1 MQILEEAP
9 KFETYQNEKGSYIKG
24 FLISTKPN
32 KNKWKITKPTP
43 EYVNRFVGKDFVVIP
58 ERIGKQWA
66 LDGHAGGTKEEVLKT
81 YSDNSYGKI
90 ESVLGPFDYNDG
102 TDDVYYEHITKLT
115 NNKVASALLSH
126 GQTTKVKFATSP
138 HIFVTTGSDE
148 AGWDGWEPA
157 GICLVG
163 NPAYGNQSIITKM
176 CNGSAPVCTKAL
188 ENRVAAVIQALTS
201 YSSTNTQSEPLVMSE
216 NNAAPNPTSEQTNQ
230 ITETKITKTDIPSTA
245 EQPKQQE
252 VQQSTDS
259 EKVKILEAKIATM
272 ENEKKAE
279 ILNSMFSVISDEK
292 ERNSQ
297 IKEIAE
303 SRDLDTI
310 KYIKTLVDQL
320 APLYKK
326 QGQSELEKQIKAKE
340 DAIKEQNL
348 KFSKSKVA
356 SFNPRKYQLPG
367 EPTLLSD
374 PNNGGEEEG
383 GGGEDPNSDK
393 KSGGRIAST
402 QQRRKGEVVELM
414 ELLNINNKGANF

>member
-1 MQILEEAP
+1 VQILEEP
-9 KFETYQNEKGSYIKG
+9 IKFESYQDETGSYIKG

-32 KNKWKITKPTP
+32 KNKWK
-43 EYVNRFVGKDFVVIP
+43 VNKATINDKVQQFIGKDFSVIP
-58 ERIGKQWA
+58 SRIGKQWA
-66 LDGHAGGTKEEVLKT
+66 LDGHVSGTKEEVMKA
-81 YSDNSYGKI
+81 YAENSYGKI
-90 ESVLGPFDYNDG
+90 EKVLGPFNYNDG

-115 NNKVASALLSH
+115 NNKVASALLTH
-126 GQTTKVKFATSP
+126 GKNTKVPFATSP
-138 HIFVTTGSDE
+138 HIFALEGSDE
-148 AGWDGWEPA
+148 NGWDNWQA
-157 GICLVG
+157 ASIVLVS

-188 ENRVAAVIQALTS
+188 ENRVASVVEAITS
-201 YSSTNTQSEPLVMSE
+201 YSSMSAQNETLDMSETNT
-216 NNAAPNPTSEQTNQ
+216 APTTSVPESQIQVTEQKAVTPT
-230 ITETKITKTDIPSTA
+230 ITKTDITNEVPKTPEQSTQSTA
-245 EQPKQQE
+245 
-252 VQQSTDS
+252 DS

-348 KFSKSKVA
+348 KYGKNKVA
-356 SFNPRKYQLPG
+356 SYNPRKYQLPG
-367 EPTLLSD
+367 EPSMS
-374 PNNGGEEEG
+374 
-383 GGGEDPNSDK
+383 DPNSDQQPEEGE
-393 KSGGRIAST
+393 GGGTGNKIASV
-402 QQRRKGEVVELM
+402 RKKGEVVELM